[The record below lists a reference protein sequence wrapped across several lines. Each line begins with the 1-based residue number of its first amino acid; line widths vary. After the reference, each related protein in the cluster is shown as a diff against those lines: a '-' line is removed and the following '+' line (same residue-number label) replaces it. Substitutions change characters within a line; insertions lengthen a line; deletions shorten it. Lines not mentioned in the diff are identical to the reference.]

1 MHWWCLAWSE
11 EKSIGGICFVLISPS
26 LVAMFCFVLSFL
38 ANVGVQDCYLLLI
51 LINQWTLVS
60 NLFFMLNLIYASHI
74 YQKRRRRNLA
84 NNSWEMFMSSYHL
97 ISEEIL
103 VLPVL
108 ICLTLIVI
116 LINLYDSCLL
126 IMPSS
131 SSSVFF
137 FFPLNVGVYD
147 S

>member
-74 YQKRRRRNLA
+74 YQKRRRNLA